1 MSKVEEYNLVDI
13 TSGIHTGLNPRK
25 NFKLNTLD
33 AKFYYVT
40 VKEIASNKVIF
51 SENTDRI
58 NSDAWN
64 VIQNRSHLSKG
75 DILFSGIGTIGKV
88 AYVNEDPNNWNCS
101 ESVYVI
107 KPFNGLSGKYL
118 YYVLQTNKIIKQYEA
133 NSAGSIM
140 KGVRKANLEQLRIP
154 LPHIKVQEEIVKIL
168 DSFTNLIDALNEE
181 LSLRQKQF
189 EYYREKLL
197 TFDKNAHK
205 KRIID
210 LLIQP
215 ITDGPHET
223 PTFVEKGI
231 PFISAEAIVDNKI
244 NFSKKRG
251 FISNE
256 YNDLCCKKYKPKV
269 GDVYMVKSGSTVGK
283 VAILE
288 DKMHFNIWSPL
299 AALRVNDSCLPKYL
313 YYLLLSRNIQEQ
325 IKQKCSKGSQPNL
338 SMRVLERFEINVV
351 NYRIQQSIVEKLD
364 AFESLIASL
373 KEEISLRQKQYEYY
387 REKLLTFD

>member
-88 AYVNEDPNNWNCS
+88 AYVNEDPKNWNCS

-154 LPHIKVQEEIVKIL
+154 LPHIKIQEEIVKIL

-197 TFDKNAHK
+197 TFKTNVKNIVFDILENIAPYSK
-205 KRIID
+205 KRINSEM
-210 LLIQP
+210 LN
-215 ITDGPHET
+215 
-223 PTFVEKGI
+223 
-231 PFISAEAIVDNKI
+231 AENYVGVDNLLQNKEGKDISTSVPNSGNWTRYDEGDILIGNIRPYLKKI
-244 NFSKKRG
+244 WIADKTGGAS
-251 FISNE
+251 
-256 YNDLCCKKYKPKV
+256 
-269 GDVYMVKSGSTVGK
+269 GDVLVFSLKDKS
-283 VAILE
+283 L
-288 DKMHFNIWSPL
+288 L
-299 AALRVNDSCLPKYL
+299 LPKYL
-313 YYLLLSRNIQEQ
+313 YYLLSSD
-325 IKQKCSKGSQPNL
+325 KF
-338 SMRVLERFEINVV
+338 FEYDNNSARGAGMPRGDKKVICR
-351 NYRIQQSIVEKLD
+351 YLIAFPKDKTIQQSIVEKLD
-364 AFESLIASL
+364 AFESLISSL
-373 KEEISLRQKQYEYY
+373 KEEIALRQKQYEYY

>member
-1 MSKVEEYNLVDI
+1 MYRNNLHYVYIKDI
-13 TSGIHTGLNPRK
+13 LNRQKGIYITAQQMK
-25 NFKLNTLD
+25 ELD
-33 AKFYYVT
+33 
-40 VKEIASNKVIF
+40 S
-51 SENTDRI
+51 I
-58 NSDAWN
+58 N
-64 VIQNRSHLSKG
+64 G
-75 DILFSGIGTIGKV
+75 DIRVFAGGNTTANIERKRISLDSIIRKPSIIVKSRGNIDFEYYDRPFTHKNERWSYSISCDNVNLKYIYYIFKENKCLFVKK
-88 AYVNEDPNNWNCS
+88 A
-101 ESVYVI
+101 
-107 KPFNGLSGKYL
+107 K
-118 YYVLQTNKIIKQYEA
+118 A
-133 NSAGSIM
+133 NSV
-140 KGVRKANLEQLRIP
+140 KLPQLTVGDTDNYLIP
-154 LPHIKVQEEIVKIL
+154 LPSIKVQEEIVEIL

-288 DKMHFNIWSPL
+288 DKMQFNIWSPL

-364 AFESLIASL
+364 AFESLISSL
-373 KEEISLRQKQYEYY
+373 KEEIALRQKQYEYY

>member
-1 MSKVEEYNLVDI
+1 MYRNNLHYVYIKDI
-13 TSGIHTGLNPRK
+13 LNRQKGIYITAQQMK
-25 NFKLNTLD
+25 ELD
-33 AKFYYVT
+33 
-40 VKEIASNKVIF
+40 S
-51 SENTDRI
+51 I
-58 NSDAWN
+58 N
-64 VIQNRSHLSKG
+64 G
-75 DILFSGIGTIGKV
+75 DIRVFAGGNTTANIERKRISLDSIIRKPSIIVKSRGNIDFEYYDRPFTHKNELWSYSISCDNVNLKYIYYIFKENKCLFVKK
-88 AYVNEDPNNWNCS
+88 A
-101 ESVYVI
+101 
-107 KPFNGLSGKYL
+107 K
-118 YYVLQTNKIIKQYEA
+118 A
-133 NSAGSIM
+133 NSV
-140 KGVRKANLEQLRIP
+140 KLPQLTVGDTDNYLIP
-154 LPHIKVQEEIVKIL
+154 LPSIKVQEEIVEIL

-288 DKMHFNIWSPL
+288 DKMQFNIWSPL

-364 AFESLIASL
+364 AFESLISSL
-373 KEEISLRQKQYEYY
+373 KEEIALRQKQYEYY
-387 REKLLTFD
+387 REKLLTFN